1 MNTDTHT
8 EKTLLEFSTKDEQT
22 SSASRSLI
30 RGYHLRP
37 RCGVDKTLSQSARS
51 PLLKVES
58 LTLSGGGRLAHV
70 LIFAVDNR
78 SLIPSPGGI
87 HLGNAS
93 PWATAPTAAQGG
105 RRRGW
110 VSNLF
115 FYFSSV
121 APSNSRHVSVSST
134 GVNPLRRA
142 VPP

>member
-8 EKTLLEFSTKDEQT
+8 EKALLEFSTKDEQT

-78 SLIPSPGGI
+78 SISGR
-87 HLGNAS
+87 NS
-93 PWATAPTAAQGG
+93 PWKRVTVGNRSDRSTGG
-105 RRRGW
+105 PEAGMGFKP
-110 VSNLF
+110 VFLF
-115 FYFSSV
+115 FICWPQAKKV
-121 APSNSRHVSVSST
+121 LNLRHT
-134 GVNPLRRA
+134 
-142 VPP
+142 